1 MILYNIV
8 LYHMISNYTKSFFYI
23 YSNTD
28 CLRVCPGSPNA
39 EQKNMWF
46 CRENASL
53 HFSLTKRGSKM
64 CSKLS
69 HISNGKTSW
78 QSERLRRREFYSMFT
93 DSTSNATWVTERE
106 RGWDISPDSTSN
118 ATWVTK
124 RKREISPDRTSNATK
139 LTERER
145 ERGAEIYLQT
155 SPLMLKCIDKRRTWE
170 IQNSFSFSKL

>member
-1 MILYNIV
+1 MTCNRCSFRYKSWSCLFVCMKGYCIMILYNIV
-8 LYHMISNYTKSFFYI
+8 LYHMISYYTKSFFYI

-93 DSTSNATWVTERE
+93 ESTSNATWVTERE
-106 RGWDISPDSTSN
+106 RGRDISPDIAIN
-118 ATWVTK
+118 AKMHRQKEDMRNPEFLFIFKALVL
-124 RKREISPDRTSNATK
+124 DK
-139 LTERER
+139 LV
-145 ERGAEIYLQT
+145 
-155 SPLMLKCIDKRRTWE
+155 
-170 IQNSFSFSKL
+170 

>member
-1 MILYNIV
+1 MICNRCSFRYKSWSCLSVCMRGYCITILYNIV
-8 LYHMISNYTKSFFYI
+8 LYRMISYYTKSFFYI

-46 CRENASL
+46 CRENVSL
-53 HFSLTKRGSKM
+53 HFSLTKIGSKM

-106 RGWDISPDSTSN
+106 RE
-118 ATWVTK
+118 
-124 RKREISPDRTSNATK
+124 RERTSNATK
-139 LTERER
+139 LTVRE
-145 ERGAEIYLQT
+145 AEKYLQT
-155 SPLMLKCIDKRRTWE
+155 SPIMLKCIDKRRTWE